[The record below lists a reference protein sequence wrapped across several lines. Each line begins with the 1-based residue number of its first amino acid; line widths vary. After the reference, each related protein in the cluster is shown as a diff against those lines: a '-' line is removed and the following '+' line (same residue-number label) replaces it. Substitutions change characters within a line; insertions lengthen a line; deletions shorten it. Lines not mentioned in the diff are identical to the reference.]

1 MSLVKDA
8 LIVEFKELASKAV
21 EFKQKMDTAKTFA
34 KREVYKKKLKKN
46 NIRAAEVL
54 SALEILMKKE
64 EEQKAAGGVVNEA
77 LDLEGRA
84 EAPSGDTSSVE

>member
-8 LIVEFKELASKAV
+8 LIAEFKDLAKVSI

-64 EEQKAAGGVVNEA
+64 QAADGVEDEA
-77 LDLEGRA
+77 LSLEGRV
-84 EAPSGDTSSVE
+84 ETPDGESSPVE